1 VTRRRQDT
9 ELQTVKRTEIKRKCE
24 KSHKRRSEQN
34 MEENAENISA
44 LSF

>member
-1 VTRRRQDT
+1 MIKMRQK
-9 ELQTVKRTEIKRKCE
+9 ERYN
-24 KSHKRRSEQN
+24 RRSEQN